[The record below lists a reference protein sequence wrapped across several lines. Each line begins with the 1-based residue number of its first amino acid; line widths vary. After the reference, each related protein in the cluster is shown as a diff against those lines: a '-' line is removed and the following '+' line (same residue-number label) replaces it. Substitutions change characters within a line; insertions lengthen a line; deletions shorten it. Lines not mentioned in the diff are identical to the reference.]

1 MTEEGE
7 RNSHFVK
14 KEGKSMKELRS
25 PSETLIGEE
34 RKLWGIMLY
43 YDDKYF
49 SDMRLDTMEI
59 IRRFGRIEQLDD
71 KGIRRKYLDES
82 PIMKDNP
89 LYVDKWSIKLV
100 SRLKDGAL
108 GRCEKKN
115 KVIKIVKGRNKSE
128 LKLTLLHELIHVYES
143 LYNEFFYLKIYE
155 QWLCIYLYE
164 RLIKRLGAKVIKELL
179 DYDLNFFIVRDS
191 SFSSFHSLLFLF
203 KSLDLDLK
211 LKKPL
216 GSVYCYG
223 REELFK
229 GIQDNVSKKRK

>member
-1 MTEEGE
+1 
-7 RNSHFVK
+7 
-14 KEGKSMKELRS
+14 MKEFRS
-25 PSETLIGEE
+25 PVETLIGEE
-34 RKLWGIMLY
+34 DKLMERMIK
-43 YDDKYF
+43 YDYKYF

-59 IRRFGRIEQLDD
+59 IRRFGRTEGLDD
-71 KGIRRKYLDES
+71 KGVRKTNLEKS
-82 PIMKDNP
+82 PIMEHYP
-89 LYVDKWSIKLV
+89 LYLLDWNIKLV

-115 KVIKIVKGRNKSE
+115 KIIKIVKGRNKSE

-143 LYNEFFYLKIYE
+143 LYEELLYTKIYE

-164 RLIKRLGAKVIKELL
+164 RLIKRLGAKVINELL
-179 DYDLNFFIVRDS
+179 NIDLHFYILNDS
-191 SFSSFHSLLFLF
+191 SFGSLHSLLFLF

-211 LKKPL
+211 LRKPL
-216 GSVYCYG
+216 GSVYSYG